1 MTIHG
6 IKKSIKNIFAKDN
19 ESEDQKCNLENS
31 TQRSTQSSLV
41 TV

>member
-6 IKKSIKNIFAKDN
+6 IKKLIKNIFAKDN
-19 ESEDQKCNLENS
+19 ASDDQKHTLGNS
-31 TQRSTQSSLV
+31 TQRGTQSSLV